1 MGDDEEW
8 EPYIE
13 DLTTNVKVE
22 CDLEREMSIASIDP
36 WTINALT
43 KYNDGNR
50 FKSIKNALLFHI
62 LLCTFL

>member
-36 WTINALT
+36 
-43 KYNDGNR
+43 
-50 FKSIKNALLFHI
+50 
-62 LLCTFL
+62 